1 MARIFV
7 GIEVSS
13 RIREQLDSVGR
24 SEEIY
29 FRFDDPRYL
38 TIARDNDHE
47 FLGRWLE
54 DPVSFEMIDNIHS
67 NIASIIKLI
76 LPHNR
81 LTRDHF
87 KFFLLEGESEIL

>member
-1 MARIFV
+1 MARIFA
-7 GIEVSS
+7 GIEVTS
-13 RIREQLDSVGR
+13 RLKDQLDEVSR
-24 SEEIY
+24 SEEVY
-29 FRFDDPRYL
+29 FRFNDPRYL
-38 TIARDNDHE
+38 MLVENNDRQ

-54 DPVSFEMIDNIHS
+54 DPVSLELVDNIHE

-87 KFFLLEGESEIL
+87 KFFLLEEETETQ